1 MYRLLNS
8 YYLPVFLGAGTELI
22 TSCVLS
28 TQATLNNFQVKED
41 VITLPLD
48 QALS

>member
-22 TSCVLS
+22 TSCVLC
-28 TQATLNNFQVKED
+28 TQATLNNFQVKD